1 MSVLVQIYYVETTVI
16 YNIYNYNTM
25 KTVPIVVL
33 TVFGISDV
41 DTVHIE
47 LNLFNFVNILLLHK
61 STTNILF
68 SSSYTFFN

>member
-1 MSVLVQIYYVETTVI
+1 MSVLIQIYYVETTVI
-16 YNIYNYNTM
+16 YNTYNYKTM
-25 KTVPIVVL
+25 KTVPIVL
-33 TVFGISDV
+33 TFFGISDV

-61 STTNILF
+61 SISNILF